1 MAKRL
6 VRARRT
12 IREAAIIFEIPAGK
26 ELSQRFDAVL
36 QALYLLFNEGYKASH
51 GDELVRKELC
61 QEAIR
66 LITLLVQHPSGNQ
79 PKTHALLALML
90 FNAARLSSRADTAG
104 NILLLAQQDRSL

>member
-1 MAKRL
+1 
-6 VRARRT
+6 
-12 IREAAIIFEIPAGK
+12 
-26 ELSQRFDAVL
+26 L

-61 QEAIR
+61 QEAFR